1 MSSRWCVWCWY
12 LIIFCILMHLCFHE
26 RFENISWKINH
37 ILSTKTWMQLV
48 KARCFSNLNAC
59 KILEEHLRLEN
70 WIVIGILIRTS
81 IVEQKFDILSH
92 SNTPKYS
99 LRTVLLQ
106 GILSIFPAC
115 VHQFYANVL
124 VFVNINPFLYINDQ
138 FALVNINLFLNRFS
152 QYLHIWK

>member
-12 LIIFCILMHLCFHE
+12 LIVFCILMHLCFHE

-59 KILEEHLRLEN
+59 KILEEHLWLEN
-70 WIVIGILIRTS
+70 WIVIVILIRTS

-92 SNTPKYS
+92 SNTPKLFFKNS
-99 LRTVLLQ
+99 IATRHIVNFPSMRAPILCKHTCITLLIAE
-106 GILSIFPAC
+106 ILSG
-115 VHQFYANVL
+115 
-124 VFVNINPFLYINDQ
+124 
-138 FALVNINLFLNRFS
+138 
-152 QYLHIWK
+152 